1 LATDS
6 SQVSRI
12 SLPAPLFTTSE
23 FTTTSQNGQT
33 TLIPVI
39 VPVVG
44 GVEDQVGVGA
54 VVAEGEKEVEEGE
67 EGNWF
72 GLSCFYSFNFCLEYA
87 KKLLLTKLIV

>member
-1 LATDS
+1 
-6 SQVSRI
+6 
-12 SLPAPLFTTSE
+12 
-23 FTTTSQNGQT
+23 
-33 TLIPVI
+33 
-39 VPVVG
+39 
-44 GVEDQVGVGA
+44 